1 MSDTRGRLKEEVEI
15 FDRLSKEKHAIIRE
29 KDKSILKDAII
40 IGATTLGA
48 AQYRE
53 ILSAKSAEFVMFEE
67 DGEVLKSHVLASLS

>member
-29 KDKSILKDAII
+29 KDISILKDARI
-40 IGATTLGA
+40 IGATTSGA

-53 ILSAKSAEFVMFEE
+53 ILSAKSAGVVMVEE
-67 DGEVLKSHVLASLS
+67 AGEVLESHVLASL